1 VIHTDNQICSFPIN
15 LFVMSATSSA
25 AETSIMGQSRPSGPS
40 QIQTLSARGANART
54 WYFTFDMQAS
64 EAGVASQLK
73 AFEFSPFRR
82 SNLTAASLI
91 SFSFTDGSPEIRG
104 YTSGGNMWQK
114 SVQTWLT
121 NSGLAISNLKLHRI
135 SNRSKDTQIKSFL
148 EESDL
153 PDAGGSVMPGR
164 RLRLDTM
171 AASGAPR
178 CGGRP
183 RLRPRP

>member
-1 VIHTDNQICSFPIN
+1 VHNLAIFGPNRASTRARFRKKFIRVCSAPRQLALYPTTTSTVIHTDNQICSFPIN

-73 AFEFSPFRR
+73 AFESSPFRT

-104 YTSGGNMWQK
+104 YTSGLREVTCGKNQC
-114 SVQTWLT
+114 
-121 NSGLAISNLKLHRI
+121 R
-135 SNRSKDTQIKSFL
+135 
-148 EESDL
+148 
-153 PDAGGSVMPGR
+153 PG
-164 RLRLDTM
+164 
-171 AASGAPR
+171 
-178 CGGRP
+178 
-183 RLRPRP
+183 